1 MFSTQDA
8 EGQDDI
14 SGRTAASLSATIGE
28 LSSVD
33 PARERARE
41 AIAAIAEGKPVVVV
55 DDDGR
60 ENEGDLIFAASR
72 ATPQLMAFTVRHTS
86 GFVCVALTGAD
97 CDRLALPPMSHH
109 SQDRFGTA
117 YRVPVDLRGTGT
129 GISAAARAATVAAL
143 ASPESTA
150 RDFVRPGHVVPLL
163 ARPGGVLHRRGHT
176 EAAVDLTRLAGLPAA
191 GVLCEIVSQDHPGE
205 MARGSEL
212 ERFAKEH
219 DLVLLSV
226 DDLVRYRR
234 ASEPQVRRV
243 VTTSLPTRHGTFNAV
258 GYGSVLDDA
267 EHMALVAGPI
277 DRIPADVPVHV
288 HVECL
293 SGDVLGS
300 RSCACG
306 QALAEAMARFAAMG
320 CGIVVYLRPAG
331 SVRACGLFSDG
342 RADTDAAAA
351 AAEWIL
357 ADLGAHSLPAVDG
370 PEPARLDE
378 WVAARRRLHD
388 ASRRI
393 AG

>member
-1 MFSTQDA
+1 MFSAQDA

-14 SGRTAASLSATIGE
+14 CGRTVAALSATIGE
-28 LSSVD
+28 RSSPD
-33 PARERARE
+33 PARERVRE

-60 ENEGDLIFAASR
+60 ENEGDLIFAAVH

-86 GFVCVALTGAD
+86 GFVCVALTGED

-143 ASPESTA
+143 ASPRSTA
-150 RDFVRPGHVVPLL
+150 RDFVRPGHVVPLS

-191 GVLCEIVSQDHPGE
+191 GVLCEIVSQDRPGE

-219 DLVLLSV
+219 DLVHLSV

-234 ASEPQVRRV
+234 ASEPQVCRV

-258 GYGSVLDDA
+258 GYGSVVDDA
-267 EHMALVAGPI
+267 EHMALVAGPL
-277 DRIPADVPVHV
+277 DRVTADVPVHV

-293 SGDVLGS
+293 SGDVL
-300 RSCACG
+300 RSTGCACRADLDR
-306 QALAEAMARFAAMG
+306 ALAHAARG
-320 CGIVVYLRPAG
+320 GIVVYLRPAG
-331 SVRACGLFSDG
+331 RTRACVLREPAVDL
-342 RADTDAAAA
+342 DAAAA

-357 ADLGAHSLPAVDG
+357 ADLGAFP
-370 PEPARLDE
+370 
-378 WVAARRRLHD
+378 ARRRC
-388 ASRRI
+388 AAPPATRV
-393 AG
+393 G